1 MASLS
6 VEPPIHPPPGA
17 QPVGGAPKGEGVCAV
32 VVFDYEAAEDNEMNL
47 TEGEMIEQIEE
58 IDEGE
63 NITPLSCRGRSMTF
77 GRVSYRMVVWYGCQS
92 IQERLVPR
100 SVSSVNT
107 NGHFSDVVFLK
118 PIMLKWSSKPRLLPN
133 RRKKLHLLPRPLPLP
148 L

>member
-1 MASLS
+1 MIEFCRSASLHPHHPHQWPRQLYSLTLKPDEKPDDAAAQMASLS

-77 GRVSYRMVVWYGCQS
+77 ERVS
-92 IQERLVPR
+92 
-100 SVSSVNT
+100 
-107 NGHFSDVVFLK
+107 F
-118 PIMLKWSSKPRLLPN
+118 
-133 RRKKLHLLPRPLPLP
+133 
-148 L
+148 